1 MGKSSAAKLIKR
13 QQEDAYTQARAKA
26 EAFIADYQEIKKK
39 HGLRFVAKLKITE
52 DGVNPH
58 LQLEVVPANEMAQT
72 KPWSEARAENLKTR
86 MECTHVATTHAP
98 DKPGVC
104 KVCGL
109 EISFWGEDN
118 KGVTEEYKIRTEE
131 QIAALKEKEA
141 KDSQATETSQE
152 EEAEDSEAEA
162 ECAEEATGEEETKSK
177 PEDTEKA

>member
-58 LQLEVVPANEMAQT
+58 LQLEVVPPNEMAGEMTET

-141 KDSQATETSQE
+141 KDSKATEASQ

-162 ECAEEATGEEETKSK
+162 ECAEETKSK
-177 PEDTEKA
+177 PEDTEKV